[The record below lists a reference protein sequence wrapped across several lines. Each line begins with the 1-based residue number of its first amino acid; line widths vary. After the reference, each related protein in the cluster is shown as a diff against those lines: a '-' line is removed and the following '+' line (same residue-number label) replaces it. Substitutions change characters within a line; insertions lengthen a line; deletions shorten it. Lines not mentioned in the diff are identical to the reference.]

1 MAPLAAHAATSA
13 AGSGDGPEG
22 IGSHGAVTATMI
34 AAEMPVDEVS
44 LAALIGAVTGTSGL
58 RPWPTAGVPGALV
71 VDLDARPPAPSASGS
86 VLPALHGGVRAV
98 VVGLTTVEPAESHP
112 AAGLCDVVL
121 PPSGGASVVDAVVA
135 TVEAS
140 PLAATALAVLLRGAP
155 HRRVD
160 SGLAAESAVYSTLQ
174 AGPEFAAWRASRT
187 PRRRDAAEGDP
198 VRVERDGD
206 VLTITLDR
214 PHVRNAL
221 STAMRDQL
229 VEAFDLVTVDPS
241 IVEVHLRG
249 AGPDFCAGGDLDE
262 FGTFPD
268 PATAHLVRLQQ
279 SVGRSIATVAGRVTA
294 HLHGAC
300 VGSGIELP
308 AFAGTVVA
316 APDTRI
322 SLPEVALGLVPG
334 AGGTVS
340 LPLRI
345 GRHRTARLALTREVL
360 DAATAHAWGLVD
372 AVADG

>member
-1 MAPLAAHAATSA
+1 
-13 AGSGDGPEG
+13 
-22 IGSHGAVTATMI
+22 
-34 AAEMPVDEVS
+34 MPVDEVS
-44 LAALIGAVTGTSGL
+44 LAALVGAVAGTGGHQ
-58 RPWPTAGVPGALV
+58 PWTRDGAPGVLV
-71 VDLDARPPAPSASGS
+71 VDLDAGGPATPGAASSGAAAARPTLS
-86 VLPALHGGVRAV
+86 ALHSGVRAV
-98 VVGLTTVEPAESHP
+98 VVGLTAVEPPESHP
-112 AAGLCDVVL
+112 AAGLCDVAL
-121 PPSGGASVVDAVVA
+121 APGGSGRAGASGLDAVVA
-135 TVEAS
+135 TVERS

-155 HRRVD
+155 HRSVD
-160 SGLAAESAVYSTLQ
+160 AGLAAESAVYSTLQ
-174 AGPEFAAWRASRT
+174 AGPEFAAWRAAR
-187 PRRRDAAEGDP
+187 PVRDRRAAEGDP
-198 VRVERDGD
+198 VRVERRGD

-221 STAMRDQL
+221 STTMRDQL
-229 VEAFDLVTVDPS
+229 VEAFGLAAVDTS
-241 IVEVHLRG
+241 IGEVHLRG

-279 SVGRSIATVAGRVTA
+279 SVGRSVAAVAGRVTA

-316 APDTRI
+316 TPTTRI
-322 SLPEVALGLVPG
+322 ALPEVGLGLVPG

-340 LPLRI
+340 ITRRI
-345 GRHRTARLALTREVL
+345 GRHRTARLALTGEVL

>member
-1 MAPLAAHAATSA
+1 
-13 AGSGDGPEG
+13 
-22 IGSHGAVTATMI
+22 
-34 AAEMPVDEVS
+34 MPVDEVS
-44 LAALIGAVTGTSGL
+44 LAALIGAVAGTSGS
-58 RPWPTAGVPGALV
+58 RPWATAGVPGALV
-71 VDLDARPPAPSASGS
+71 VDLDARPPAVSASEAA
-86 VLPALHGGVRAV
+86 LPALHGGVRAV
-98 VVGLTTVEPAESHP
+98 VVGLTTVEPAESHA

-121 PPSGGASVVDAVVA
+121 APGSAQVDAVVDAVK
-135 TVEAS
+135 AS

-155 HRRVD
+155 HRRID
-160 SGLAAESAVYSTLQ
+160 AGLGAESAVYSTLQ
-174 AGPEFAAWRASRT
+174 AGPESAAWRASRT
-187 PRRRDAAEGDP
+187 PRRRDSAEGDP

-229 VEAFDLVTVDPS
+229 VEAFDLVAVDPS
-241 IVEVHLRG
+241 MVEVHLRG

-345 GRHRTARLALTREVL
+345 GRHRTARLAFAGEVL

-372 AVADG
+372 AVTDG